1 MDKKRYSK
9 IASFMQDHPE
19 DAMMRRFAALNI
31 QNILYLQAEVT
42 DLQRDYDKLEA
53 DDNSSAEVDRRNFAF

>member
-1 MDKKRYSK
+1 
-9 IASFMQDHPE
+9 MQDHPE

-53 DDNSSAEVDRRNFAF
+53 DDNSSAEVDRRNFAFD